1 MYLCGISY
9 LKSKTMR
16 LFSLASILLVILAVS
31 SCTVSKQVKQLNYD
45 AQKAYE
51 ASDYGTALSSYEQI
65 ISIKTDRKQKV
76 DGVVYRNAGLSAW
89 KLGETGK
96 TIEYLEVAKQK
107 DAANAPTYSSLAKA
121 YLEIDNLSR
130 EINNLQEYVELY
142 PEGEEIDEV
151 RTQLFIAYVE
161 SNNWHYAIELWDQL
175 KPSHREED
183 KVLVGYMK
191 TLRALD
197 RNENIIALAKKINKI
212 DSNNLDAL
220 QVLAQEYYRM
230 AEDSY
235 QAEMKA
241 YENNRTNRQYRQLL
255 AALEVINA
263 NFRTSRDYFER
274 LYELDPNPRFATFL
288 GNIYTR
294 FDNKQ
299 RADYY
304 YRKAKGQ

>member
-51 ASDYGTALSSYEQI
+51 TSDYGTALSSYEQI

-130 EINNLQEYVELY
+130 EINNLQEYVERY

-161 SNNWHYAIELWDQL
+161 SNNWHYAIDLWDQL
-175 KPSHREED
+175 KPSHREEA

-197 RNENIIALAKKINKI
+197 RNENIITLAKQINRI
-212 DSNNLDAL
+212 DPNNLDAL

-255 AALEVINA
+255 AALEVINS
-263 NFRTSRDYFER
+263 NFRTSRDYFEK
-274 LYELDPNPRFATFL
+274 LYELDPNPRYATFL